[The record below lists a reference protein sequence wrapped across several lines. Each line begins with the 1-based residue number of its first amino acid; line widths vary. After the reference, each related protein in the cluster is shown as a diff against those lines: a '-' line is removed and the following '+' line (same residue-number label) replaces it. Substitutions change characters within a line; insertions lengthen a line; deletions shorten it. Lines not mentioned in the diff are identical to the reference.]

1 MDPDFSGSDPDF
13 RLIRIRTQE
22 KKFDPDPGK
31 KTDSKDCLVE
41 RDRKFVYVLRLC
53 KANSGEMAPNLTK
66 AGSNSNKFVLQIF
79 YSTVVV

>member
-31 KTDSKDCLVE
+31 KTDPKDCLVE
-41 RDRKFVYVLRLC
+41 RDRKFVYVLRLR

-66 AGSNSNKFVLQIF
+66 ADKFLIQQL
-79 YSTVVV
+79 

>member
-1 MDPDFSGSDPDF
+1 MDPDFSGLDPDF

-31 KTDSKDCLVE
+31 KTDPKDCLVE
-41 RDRKFVYVLRLC
+41 RDRKFVYVLRLR

-79 YSTVVV
+79 NSTVVV